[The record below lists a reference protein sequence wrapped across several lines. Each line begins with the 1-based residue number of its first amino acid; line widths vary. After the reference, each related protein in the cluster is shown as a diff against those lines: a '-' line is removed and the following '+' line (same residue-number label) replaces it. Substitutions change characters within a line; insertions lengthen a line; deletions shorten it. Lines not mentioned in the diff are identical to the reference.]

1 MGFYLFLKHIN
12 NQITLDNS
20 RLKKL
25 MHSKDIM
32 IRTIG
37 SAFEECVTKLMLKS
51 NTQKNSENYSIKTNL
66 ANLAATGVCL
76 KGVQ

>member
-1 MGFYLFLKHIN
+1 
-12 NQITLDNS
+12 
-20 RLKKL
+20 

-37 SAFEECVTKLMLKS
+37 SAFEECVTKLMQKS
-51 NTQKNSENYSIKTNL
+51 NTPKNSENYSIKTNL